1 MKFDCISSRE
11 RAHIIHCVNAPFGGK
26 WSGKRMGARIDMV
39 RFDQQGGGGIVRY
52 SVTMGSHTHRSAH
65 KTVAECI
72 DEINRI
78 VHGRRLTVLPLPQSN
93 QSIVK
98 QALLVG
104 LLIFGL
110 AEFLM
115 ALWQIPNW

>member
-1 MKFDCISSRE
+1 MKLDAISARE
-11 RAHIIHCVNAPFGGK
+11 RAYIIHCVNVPFGGK
-26 WSGKRMGARIDMV
+26 WSGKRMGARIDIV

-78 VHGRRLTVLPLPQSN
+78 VHGRRLRVVTLPQTNRSILQ
-93 QSIVK
+93 QS
-98 QALLVG
+98 LLAG
-104 LLIFGL
+104 LVVFVL
-110 AEFLM
+110 AELI
-115 ALWQIPNW
+115 LWACNYRT